1 MTRSVQFATDI
12 AVRYSPVTQG
22 VHGMASWSQHQ
33 NQDWARSYH
42 TAPIVMDEL
51 YFAAASMPIVFEH
64 VDNGARPVALID
76 CGEASM
82 ILENG
87 QWAGAYVPSVL
98 RAHPFATTP
107 TGEVRVDSDSEHWH
121 LGPKGKR
128 LYDTLGNP
136 TEEFKQVQHFCS
148 TLGRALARAQTL
160 GTVLRQSD
168 VFQPATTLS
177 DLNSAAAAE
186 LFVVSPE
193 KLRGLDAAV
202 ATRLLKSDA
211 LALAYAHLA
220 SLPKINQLKSV
231 QRVRHARSAA
241 GDTPKTSGSGEVDSF
256 LAALSAARD

>member
-1 MTRSVQFATDI
+1 MSRFAQFATDI
-12 AVRYSPVTQG
+12 AARYTPVTQKA
-22 VHGMASWSQHQ
+22 HAMASWTQHKDQ
-33 NQDWARSYH
+33 SWAKPYK

-64 VDNGARPVALID
+64 VADGARPVALID

-98 RAHPFATTP
+98 RAHPFATTS
-107 TGEVRVDSDSEHWH
+107 TGEVRVDPDSAHWH

-128 LYDTLGNP
+128 LYDTLGKP
-136 TEEFKQVQHFCS
+136 TKEFEQVQNFCS

-160 GTVLRQSD
+160 GTVLRQSG
-168 VFQPATTLS
+168 VLQPATTLS
-177 DLNSAAAAE
+177 DLNRESSAE
-186 LFVVSPE
+186 LFVASPQ
-193 KLRGLDAAV
+193 KLRGLDAEV
-202 ATRLLKSDA
+202 AAHLLKSDA

-231 QRVRHARSAA
+231 QRLRHARSAA
-241 GDTPKTSGSGEVDSF
+241 DKTSKSSDSSGVDSF